1 MGHSIHAEVM
11 LVLSFYII
19 APGGVKL
26 RLTGFAEAPL
36 PAELSFQPS
45 VLLFKIYF
53 IYLGVY
59 IYIYLCLCVCTLVCG
74 CPQRPEEGINHQ
86 ELGLQAVLSSLIWAL
101 GTELKSSR
109 GVASTLS
116 HSPVPPFF
124 FFLTTGIIN
133 PKR

>member
-11 LVLSFYII
+11 LVLSCYII

-26 RLTGFAEAPL
+26 RLTGFAEARL
-36 PAELSFQPS
+36 PAELFFQPS
-45 VLLFKIYF
+45 VLLFKIDF

-59 IYIYLCLCVCTLVCG
+59 IYLCLCVCSLVCG

-86 ELGLQAVLSSLIWAL
+86 ELGLQAVLSSLIWSL

-124 FFLTTGIIN
+124 FLTTGIIN

>member
-59 IYIYLCLCVCTLVCG
+59 IYISLSVCMHTCVWMPSEARG
-74 CPQRPEEGINHQ
+74 GHQ
-86 ELGLQAVLSSLIWAL
+86 SPGAGLAGSSEQSNM
-101 GTELKSSR
+101 GS
-109 GVASTLS
+109 GD
-116 HSPVPPFF
+116 
-124 FFLTTGIIN
+124 
-133 PKR
+133 

>member
-59 IYIYLCLCVCTLVCG
+59 IYIFVCVYAHLCVDALRG
-74 CPQRPEEGINHQ
+74 QRRASIIRSWGYRQ
-86 ELGLQAVLSSLIWAL
+86 FWAV
-101 GTELKSSR
+101 
-109 GVASTLS
+109 
-116 HSPVPPFF
+116 
-124 FFLTTGIIN
+124 
-133 PKR
+133 